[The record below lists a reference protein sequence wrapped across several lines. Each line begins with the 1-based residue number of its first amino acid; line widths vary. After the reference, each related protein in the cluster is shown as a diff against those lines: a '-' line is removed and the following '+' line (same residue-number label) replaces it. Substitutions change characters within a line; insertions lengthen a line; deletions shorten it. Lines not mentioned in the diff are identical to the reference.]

1 MHLNFLMVRVMVVID
16 LLSFYLEGFVF
27 VEIVGFNEMIVAHRR
42 QPGLNLSGATH
53 ANTRL
58 W

>member
-1 MHLNFLMVRVMVVID
+1 MID
-16 LLSFYLEGFVF
+16 LLSFNLDGFVF